1 MFSPLISIYS
11 RVWWGGFTEP
21 AYRRKG
27 LALTAL
33 QLMLSYATSP
43 APPFVLAATHA
54 PLPVPREKLV
64 VRIGDKNEPS
74 IRLFQKLGFAITK
87 HVEVFEEIEMR
98 YKVLSNSVVQSHGGE
113 EVGANEEVDG
123 DDTRTSTVAEGT
135 VLRWRAGD
143 IKALTFDRT
152 LVL

>member
-1 MFSPLISIYS
+1 MTMRITLTEQRLSPQHA
-11 RVWWGGFTEP
+11 EP

-27 LALTAL
+27 LAITAL

-43 APPFVLAATHA
+43 SASGDTDGHS

-74 IRLFQKLGFAITK
+74 IRLFKKLGFVVTK

-98 YKVLSNSVVQSHGGE
+98 YQSPSNSDSKS
-113 EVGANEEVDG
+113 NEEGGVG
-123 DDTRTSTVAEGT
+123 GHSTEGT
-135 VLRWRAGD
+135 VLRWRAGE
-143 IKALTFDRT
+143 IKRVA
-152 LVL
+152 